1 MMQWTKEKTKKL
13 IDLKNSGLTWAGIAE
28 EMSARYDERYT
39 VDSCRGRYRNHRHTV
54 NEEQPAYKET
64 IEHKGD
70 NQVSDKLIALSDEEL
85 KDANSLLKAHNYDPS
100 QWELMNSK
108 SSMWHHSN
116 KEYGTKTLYA
126 SKITVKPKNGGF
138 NFDELLEA
146 VQKVGR
152 IKAPSKK
159 TNDNGKYLLLSLF
172 DMHFGIMTFEDYE

>member
-1 MMQWTKEKTKKL
+1 
-13 IDLKNSGLTWAGIAE
+13 
-28 EMSARYDERYT
+28 
-39 VDSCRGRYRNHRHTV
+39 
-54 NEEQPAYKET
+54 
-64 IEHKGD
+64 KGD

-146 VQKVGR
+146 VRKVGR
-152 IKAPSKK
+152 IKAPNKK

-172 DMHFGIMTFEDYE
+172 DMHFGIMTFDDYEPNYNRIIHRLDNKYDEVLLVCGQDMFHSDSIYHTRTANGTDLE